1 MDMRRHAWLVSL
13 VLAACASSA
22 PQWEK
27 PGATAASMQEDS
39 DQCRSLAILSPMP
52 QHYAPPPSGAA
63 TVSSAITM
71 RQEQLAAHES
81 EQFQKCMTDKGY
93 RIKR

>member
-1 MDMRRHAWLVSL
+1 MKMTRHAWLVAL

-39 DQCRSLAILSPMP
+39 DQCRSLASLAPMP
-52 QHYAPPPSGAA
+52 QHYAPAPSGAA
-63 TVSSAITM
+63 TVSSAMIT

-93 RIKR
+93 RVKR